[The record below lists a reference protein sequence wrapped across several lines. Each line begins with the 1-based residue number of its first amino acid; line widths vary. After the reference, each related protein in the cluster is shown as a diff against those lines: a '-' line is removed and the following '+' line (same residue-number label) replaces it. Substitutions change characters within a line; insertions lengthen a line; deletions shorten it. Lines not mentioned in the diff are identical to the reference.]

1 MTSAE
6 IRQSFL
12 DFFREKKHTIVPSSS
27 LLPDA
32 PNLLFTNAGMNQF
45 VPIFLAQQ
53 KPPWKPPRAAD
64 TQKCIRAGGKHN
76 DLEDVGLDTYHH
88 TFFEMLGNWS
98 FGDYFKKEAIEW
110 AWELLVER
118 WKFPPQRLYATVYQP
133 GPGEPSEFD
142 QEAYNHW
149 ARLFREAD
157 LDPKVH
163 VLSSG
168 KADNFWMMGDTGPCG
183 PCSEVHI
190 DLTPDGDTRGA
201 LVNKGDPRCIEIWNL
216 VFIQFNANPDGSFAP
231 LPQRHVDTGMGFE
244 RAVAIIQGTNNLT
257 DFSGTTSNYE
267 TDVFRPIF
275 DEIETLS
282 RIKYASTLPTV
293 GRLCETPAADTAA
306 LQHQNEQEK
315 IDIAFR
321 VISDHIRALSFAI
334 ADGIIPSNEGRG
346 YVLRRILR
354 RAIRYGRTLG
364 FHEPFFYKLVDVLAK
379 TMGDVF
385 PEVRTQQSRIKET
398 IRREEE
404 AFNKTLDRGIELFER
419 EVARILGSAGGGSA
433 RFERAASGILPDGS
447 SLSVRYTKRRLP
459 HYDRPH
465 GIYHVTFAT
474 QNRRV
479 LSPEARSIVLNAF
492 RYFDQ
497 KRYDLFAVC
506 VMPDHVHALFRP
518 WVKNG
523 DPANEPIFW
532 SVGEL
537 MHSIKSFTANEI
549 NKAEKN
555 EGQSVWQKESFDRV
569 MRSDAEVEKKYG
581 YICRNA
587 WTDYVADQNQEY
599 PWLWTW
605 DDRIR
610 QDAEHSPLEAGAPER
625 GESSRAVSGEFAFKL
640 YDTYGFPLDLTELM
654 ARERGL
660 TVDVAGFEKLMD
672 EQRERARKAQKKEEI
687 SVEES
692 ELEVEPT
699 KFLGYDFLETESV
712 VETVL
717 PGKQP
722 DEVNIVLD
730 RTPFYAEMGGQV
742 GDRGLLHVPGHDW
755 TEVGQLRVTDTQKR
769 GDVFV
774 HRATIVEGRAPEPG
788 EAVRISVDADRRKL
802 IQGHHTVTHLL
813 HWALHEVVSR
823 DASQKGSYVGPDK
836 LTFDFSS
843 APLTPQQKRDVD
855 KLVNEKIAENA
866 PVSWMEIPFDEAKQ
880 RKDIIQFFGE
890 KYGDTVR
897 VLQIG
902 GAPRGLNGY
911 SMELC
916 GGTHVRSTS
925 EIGPFRIVKEEAI
938 AAGTRRIEAVA
949 GDAARTWARQE
960 TARQDEKFE
969 TLARKKPDIT
979 PLPTFQDD
987 AATVEMLKQID
998 ARAAHLE
1005 KLDGDVREWEKKT
1018 AKSAEAELKGRAAQ
1032 IAGDLARSHAEKDFI
1047 VTEISDADGK
1057 LLQAIVDALKS
1068 KFKGPIFLAGS
1079 RSGSVALNAYVPST
1093 LTTKFQANKLIQ
1105 QIAPLVAGKGGG
1117 RLESAQG
1124 AGKDANKIN
1133 EALTK
1138 ARELLT
1144 L

>member
-1 MTSAE
+1 MKSAQ

-12 DFFREKKHTIVPSSS
+12 DFFREKQHTIVPSSS

-45 VPIFLAQQ
+45 VPIFLGQQ
-53 KPPWKPPRAAD
+53 KPPWKPPRVSD
-64 TQKCIRAGGKHN
+64 TQKSIRAGGKHN

-118 WKFPPQRLYATVYQP
+118 WKFPAPRLYATAYQP
-133 GPGEPSEFD
+133 GLGEPSEFD
-142 QEAYNHW
+142 QEAYDHW

-183 PCSEVHI
+183 PCSEVHM

-257 DFSGTTSNYE
+257 DFSGATSNYE

-275 DEIETLS
+275 DELEKLS
-282 RIKYASTLPTV
+282 GKKYASTLPDV
-293 GRLCETPAADTAA
+293 QGSTPGSGVAIGGSPIEKVAASRGD
-306 LQHQNEQEK
+306 QHASGVRSPEQIQ

-321 VISDHIRALSFAI
+321 VIADHIRALSFAT
-334 ADGIIPSNEGRG
+334 ADGIVPSNEGRG

-354 RAIRYGRTLG
+354 RAVRYGRSLG
-364 FHEPFFYKLVDVLAK
+364 FHEPFFFKLVDVVAK
-379 TMGDVF
+379 TMGDIF
-385 PEVRTQQSRIKET
+385 PEVRANKSRIKDT
-398 IRREEE
+398 IKREEE
-404 AFNKTLDRGIELFER
+404 AFSKTLDKGIELFEGM
-419 EVARILGSAGGGSA
+419 VLFNSIATAARTQGYQVKAQYYGRSADPNLEEFTIWLSHGPHPVVDLDASQVRAGEWQEFIRRTPIVSA
-433 RFERAASGILPDGS
+433 ED
-447 SLSVRYTKRRLP
+447 
-459 HYDRPH
+459 
-465 GIYHVTFAT
+465 
-474 QNRRV
+474 
-479 LSPEARSIVLNAF
+479 
-492 RYFDQ
+492 
-497 KRYDLFAVC
+497 
-506 VMPDHVHALFRP
+506 
-518 WVKNG
+518 
-523 DPANEPIFW
+523 
-532 SVGEL
+532 
-537 MHSIKSFTANEI
+537 
-549 NKAEKN
+549 
-555 EGQSVWQKESFDRV
+555 
-569 MRSDAEVEKKYG
+569 
-581 YICRNA
+581 
-587 WTDYVADQNQEY
+587 
-599 PWLWTW
+599 
-605 DDRIR
+605 
-610 QDAEHSPLEAGAPER
+610 
-625 GESSRAVSGEFAFKL
+625 AFKL
-640 YDTYGFPLDLTELM
+640 YDTYGFPIDLTELM

-660 TVDVAGFEKLMD
+660 TVDVAGFETLMN
-672 EQRERARKAQKKEEI
+672 EQRDRARKAQKKEEI
-687 SVEES
+687 SVEEA

-712 VETVL
+712 VDRVL

-722 DEVNIVLD
+722 GEVNIVLD

-755 TEVGQLRVTDTQKR
+755 TEIGRLRVTDTQKR
-769 GDVFV
+769 GDVFL
-774 HRATIVEGRAPEPG
+774 HRATVMEGRAPEPG

-823 DASQKGSYVGPDK
+823 DTSQKGSYVGPDK

-843 APLTPQQKRDVD
+843 APLTPQQKRDVQE
-855 KLVNEKIAENA
+855 LVNEKIVENA
-866 PVSWMEIPFDEAKQ
+866 PVSWTEIPFADAKT

-902 GAPRGLNGY
+902 GAPRELNGY

-949 GDAARTWARQE
+949 GDAARIWATQEAARQ
-960 TARQDEKFE
+960 QEKFG
-969 TLARKKPDIT
+969 TFARKKPDIAA
-979 PLPTFQDD
+979 LPAFQDD
-987 AATVEMLKQID
+987 AATAEILKQID
-998 ARAAHLE
+998 ARLAHLE
-1005 KLDGDVREWEKKT
+1005 KVDSGVRDWEKKT
-1018 AKSAEAELKGRAAQ
+1018 AKSAEAEIKSRAAQ
-1032 IAGDLARSHAEKDFI
+1032 IASELARSHAGKDFTVAE
-1047 VTEISDADGK
+1047 VTDADGK
-1057 LLQAIVDALKS
+1057 LLQAIADALKS
-1068 KFKGPIFLAGS
+1068 KFKGPIFLAGT
-1079 RSGSVALNAYVPST
+1079 RDGSVALVAYVPNE
-1093 LTTKFQANKLIQ
+1093 LTSKFQANKLIQ
-1105 QIAPLVAGKGGG
+1105 QIAPIVGGKGGG
-1117 RLESAQG
+1117 RPESAQG
-1124 AGKDANKIN
+1124 AGKDASKIN
-1133 EALTK
+1133 EALTR
-1138 ARELLT
+1138 ARELLS
-1144 L
+1144 